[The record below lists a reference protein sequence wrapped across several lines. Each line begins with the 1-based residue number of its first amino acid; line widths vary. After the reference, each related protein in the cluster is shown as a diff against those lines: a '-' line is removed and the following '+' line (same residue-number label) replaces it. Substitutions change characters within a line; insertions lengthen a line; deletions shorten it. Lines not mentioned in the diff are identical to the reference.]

1 MQREQIQELLK
12 RRPFQ
17 PFRVHLTDGRACDV
31 SYPGI
36 TLLSQYSLT
45 IGFPEP
51 DDPDPDPVYDRTEMV
66 QLSQISRVG
75 ILPAEVTPDAR

>member
-1 MQREQIQELLK
+1 MQREKIQELLK

-17 PFRVHLTDGRACDV
+17 PFRVHLTDGRAFDV
-31 SYPGI
+31 RYPGI

-51 DDPDPDPVYDRTEMV
+51 DDPDPVYDRTEMV
-66 QLSQISRVG
+66 QLSQISRVE